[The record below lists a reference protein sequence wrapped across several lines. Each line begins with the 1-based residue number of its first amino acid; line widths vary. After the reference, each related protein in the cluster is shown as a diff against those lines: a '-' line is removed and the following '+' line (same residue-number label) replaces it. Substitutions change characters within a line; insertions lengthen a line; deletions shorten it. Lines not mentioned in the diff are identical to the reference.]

1 LAIEN
6 PHDLAGNLCWKTER
20 ILYNHQRKQA
30 SEFFYFNFFQEETME
45 IKGKTALVT
54 GGASGL
60 GAAAVRRIV
69 AAGGNAVI
77 LDVQEEKGKA
87 LASELGK
94 AALFCKTD
102 VTSES
107 DVNQTIE
114 KARATYGGVHI
125 CVNAAGSG
133 WAERTVTKTGPH
145 SLSNFEKV
153 IRLNLIGTFNMASKA
168 ALAMTANQPTE
179 NGERGVIVNVS
190 STAAFDGQIG
200 QTAYSASKGAV
211 VGMTLPMARDLSG
224 LGIRVM
230 TIAPGL
236 FNTPL
241 LALLPQDYVKALNE
255 SVPFPKRIGNPDE
268 FAMLVEQII
277 LNPYLNGE
285 VIRLDGALRMAPK

>member
-1 LAIEN
+1 MGEIPVGKQREFCIII
-6 PHDLAGNLCWKTER
+6 GESR
-20 ILYNHQRKQA
+20 I
-30 SEFFYFNFFQEETME
+30 SEFLDFNFFLQEETME

-60 GAAAVRRIV
+60 GAAAVRRIA

-77 LDVQEEKGKA
+77 LDVQGEKGKA

-94 AALFCKTD
+94 TALFCKTD
-102 VTSES
+102 VTGES

-114 KARATYGGVHI
+114 KARATFGGVHI

-133 WAERTVTKTGPH
+133 WAERTVTKTGAH

-153 IRLNLIGTFNMASKA
+153 IRLNLIGTFNVASKA
-168 ALAMTANQPTE
+168 ALAMTLNQPTE

-200 QTAYSASKGAV
+200 QAAYSASKGAV

-241 LALLPQDYVKALNE
+241 LALLPQDYIKALNE

-268 FAMLVEQII
+268 FALLVEQII